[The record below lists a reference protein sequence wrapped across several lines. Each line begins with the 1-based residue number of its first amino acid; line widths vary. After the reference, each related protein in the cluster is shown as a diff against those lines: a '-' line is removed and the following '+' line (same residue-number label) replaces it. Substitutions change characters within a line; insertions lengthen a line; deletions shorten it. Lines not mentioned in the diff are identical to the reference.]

1 MTTLLILGLL
11 VVIAVVIIVLYNG
24 LVRLVKQVDNGW
36 SQISVQLQRRHD
48 LIPNLVETVKG
59 YAAHEQETMT
69 AVIEARNA
77 AVSANGSGV
86 QQAAQA
92 EGLLTGALSKL
103 FALSEAYPDLKANT
117 NFLKLQEELTSTEDR
132 VSYARQFYN
141 DSVTKLNTAISTF
154 PGLIIAKFGSFKE
167 RELFE
172 AEAAASVVPTVK
184 F

>member
-1 MTTLLILGLL
+1 MTALIILGLL
-11 VVIAVVIIVLYNG
+11 VAVLIVIISLYNN
-24 LVRLVKQVDNGW
+24 LVRMAKQVDNGW
-36 SQISVQLQRRHD
+36 AQISVQLQRRHD

-59 YAAHEQETMT
+59 YAAHEQETLQ

-77 AVSANGSGV
+77 AVSANGSNV

-92 EGLLTGALSKL
+92 EGALTDALSKL
-103 FALSEAYPDLKANT
+103 FALKEAYPDLKANT

-132 VSYARQFYN
+132 VSYSRQFYN
-141 DSVTKLNTAISTF
+141 DAVTKFNTAVTTF
-154 PGLIIAKFGSFKE
+154 PGLIIANFGSFKE
-167 RELFE
+167 RDLFE